1 MTTQEKAQRIKP
13 FVDAIADGKVVDFE
27 DDAGYLHTM
36 ILESKNEDN
45 RTVTGW
51 TTVFR
56 DGERQSVK
64 VTVPDHRLRP

>member
-1 MTTQEKAQRIKP
+1 MQTNEEIKQQL
-13 FVDAIADGKVVDFE
+13 IFE

-36 ILESKNEDN
+36 IFESKNEDD

-56 DGERQSVK
+56 DGKRRSVK